1 MGPED
6 KRRIK
11 KPVTNNL
18 VSCHPKALE
27 LANLISLIKII
38 SLYRQVVDTSIS

>member
-11 KPVTNNL
+11 KPLTNNL
-18 VSCHPKALE
+18 VSCHPKTLE
-27 LANLISLIKII
+27 LANLSLIKII
-38 SLYRQVVDTSIS
+38 SLFRQVVDTSTN